1 MKTQDVYIGNTS
13 TNGIYKYKFK
23 NGELIKADSEEKS
36 QTRVFERCTYLALN
50 KKHLYSVVEKEDGI
64 IVEYQREQNGLKYIE
79 KNLSYGKGPCHIEI
93 APKNNLLFV
102 SNYIDGYYTI
112 FKINSNG
119 VIGNPIYHKI
129 ENKKKSHAHCIKVAS
144 NGKFFCVVDLGADL
158 LIVYEIKNNIIKE
171 VDRLKF
177 KNNTEPR
184 HIAICK
190 NIIYLITEKSCELYT
205 IRFKNNKLEI
215 LDVKSLLPQ
224 NIKIKDNYTGC
235 AIKVTKDFK
244 NIYTTIRGHN
254 SISVFKIKN
263 NKIEMVQNKNCGG
276 DLPRDLELDK
286 TENYVLV
293 ANSDD
298 NKISIFRRD
307 KKSGKLEFKN
317 SEETES
323 PTCVAID
330 R

>member
-23 NGELIKADSEEKS
+23 NGELIKADREENS
-36 QTRVFERCTYLALN
+36 QTKVFERCTYLALN

-184 HIAICK
+184 HIALCK

-263 NKIEMVQNKNCGG
+263 NKTEMVQNINCGG

>member
-23 NGELIKADSEEKS
+23 NGELIKADREENS
-36 QTRVFERCTYLALN
+36 QTKVFERCTYLALN

-286 TENYVLV
+286 TEMTIHRAIKKLIEFNMIIRVG
-293 ANSDD
+293 S
-298 NKISIFRRD
+298 NKTGYWEVI
-307 KKSGKLEFKN
+307 E
-317 SEETES
+317 
-323 PTCVAID
+323 
-330 R
+330 

>member
-50 KKHLYSVVEKEDGI
+50 KKYLYSVVEKEDGI

-144 NGKFFCVVDLGADL
+144 NGKFFCVIDLGADL

>member
-23 NGELIKADSEEKS
+23 NGELIKADKKKKS
-36 QTRVFERCTYLALN
+36 QTRVFERCTYLN
-50 KKHLYSVVEKEDGI
+50 KKKKYLYSVVEKEDGI

-112 FKINSNG
+112 FKINANG
-119 VIGNPIYHKI
+119 TIGNPIYHKI

-263 NKIEMVQNKNCGG
+263 NKAEMVQNINCGG

-286 TENYVLV
+286 AENYVLV

>member
-23 NGELIKADSEEKS
+23 NGELIKVDSEEKS

-50 KKHLYSVVEKEDGI
+50 KKYLYSVVEKEDGI
-64 IVEYQREQNGLKYIE
+64 IVEYQREQNRLKYIE

-263 NKIEMVQNKNCGG
+263 NKIEMVQNINCGG

>member
-50 KKHLYSVVEKEDGI
+50 KKYLYSVVEKEDGI

-263 NKIEMVQNKNCGG
+263 NKAEMVQNINCGG

>member
-23 NGELIKADSEEKS
+23 NGELIKADREENS
-36 QTRVFERCTYLALN
+36 QTKVFERCTYLALN

-263 NKIEMVQNKNCGG
+263 NKIEMVQNINCGG

>member
-23 NGELIKADSEEKS
+23 NGELIKADSGENS

-263 NKIEMVQNKNCGG
+263 NKIEMVQNINCGG

>member
-23 NGELIKADSEEKS
+23 NGELIKADREENS
-36 QTRVFERCTYLALN
+36 QTKVFERCTYLALN

>member
-23 NGELIKADSEEKS
+23 NGELIKADREENS
-36 QTRVFERCTYLALN
+36 QTKVFERCTYLALN

-144 NGKFFCVVDLGADL
+144 NGEFFCVVDLRADL
-158 LIVYEIKNNIIKE
+158 LIVYKIKNNIIKE

-263 NKIEMVQNKNCGG
+263 NKIEMVQNINCGG

>member
-23 NGELIKADSEEKS
+23 NGELIKADREENS
-36 QTRVFERCTYLALN
+36 QTKVFERCTYLALN
-50 KKHLYSVVEKEDGI
+50 KKHLYSVVEKENGI

>member
-23 NGELIKADSEEKS
+23 NGELIKVDSEEKS

-50 KKHLYSVVEKEDGI
+50 KKYLYSVVEKEDGI

-263 NKIEMVQNKNCGG
+263 NKIEMVQNINCGG

-317 SEETES
+317 NEETES

>member
-23 NGELIKADSEEKS
+23 NGELIKADREENS
-36 QTRVFERCTYLALN
+36 QTKVFERCTYLALN

-263 NKIEMVQNKNCGG
+263 NKAEMVQNINCGG

-286 TENYVLV
+286 AENYVLV

>member
-13 TNGIYKYKFK
+13 TNGICKYKFK
-23 NGELIKADSEEKS
+23 NGELIKADREENS
-36 QTRVFERCTYLALN
+36 QTKVFERCTYLALN

-263 NKIEMVQNKNCGG
+263 NKIEMVQNINCGG

>member
-23 NGELIKADSEEKS
+23 NGELIKADREENS
-36 QTRVFERCTYLALN
+36 QTKVFERCTYLALN

-263 NKIEMVQNKNCGG
+263 NKAEMVQNINCGG

>member
-1 MKTQDVYIGNTS
+1 M
-13 TNGIYKYKFK
+13 
-23 NGELIKADSEEKS
+23 
-36 QTRVFERCTYLALN
+36 
-50 KKHLYSVVEKEDGI
+50 
-64 IVEYQREQNGLKYIE
+64 
-79 KNLSYGKGPCHIEI
+79 SYGKGPCHIEI

-263 NKIEMVQNKNCGG
+263 NKIEMVQNINCGG

>member
-23 NGELIKADSEEKS
+23 NGELIKVDREENS
-36 QTRVFERCTYLALN
+36 QTKVFERCTYLALN

-263 NKIEMVQNKNCGG
+263 NKIEMVQNINCGG

>member
-23 NGELIKADSEEKS
+23 NGELIKADREENS
-36 QTRVFERCTYLALN
+36 QTKVFERCTYLALN

-184 HIAICK
+184 HIALCK

-263 NKIEMVQNKNCGG
+263 NKIEMVQNINCGG

>member
-23 NGELIKADSEEKS
+23 NGELIKADREENS
-36 QTRVFERCTYLALN
+36 QTKVFERCTYLALN

-184 HIAICK
+184 HIALCK

-263 NKIEMVQNKNCGG
+263 NKIEMVQNINCGG

-298 NKISIFRRD
+298 NKIAIFRRD